1 MGPKRRCHVCK
12 ERIEGPSFKFPT
24 IEAKRTMW
32 AKSLEI
38 DEPKKFGSKGP
49 SIYSEHFDRKSLKRT
64 SKGGWRLSEGAKP
77 LHIVSSRTGFEE
89 NMYLVSNRGKVAIN
103 IRENLC
109 QKLNFCNNR
118 KYLFR
123 LGIFITLHNAYIDL
137 ILAGTKHEVNRCLAI
152 MSSRFLRDVLYHSQN
167 QHEACTV
174 FFDDVKERTVSLYLE
189 ALNKGKRTLKFFIM
203 SNSRTY

>member
-12 ERIEGPSFKFPT
+12 ELIEGPSFKFPT

-49 SIYSEHFDRKSLKRT
+49 SLCSEHFDRKSLKRT

-123 LGIFITLHNAYIDL
+123 LGIFITLHNA
-137 ILAGTKHEVNRCLAI
+137 
-152 MSSRFLRDVLYHSQN
+152 
-167 QHEACTV
+167 
-174 FFDDVKERTVSLYLE
+174 
-189 ALNKGKRTLKFFIM
+189 
-203 SNSRTY
+203 